1 MTFIGMAFSSTHQ
14 RVVGDEGQAAGAL
27 DGHRHLALVLG
38 AVPRD
43 PPRDDLPPLGHEV
56 LQHRLVLEV
65 GVAALLGAEAAHLLA
80 AEAAASAALLVVAT
94 RPTAAAHPAAATTPA
109 AARAVAP
116 RTVSVSEL

>member
-1 MTFIGMAFSSTHQ
+1 MTFIGMASSSADQ

-80 AEAAASAALLVVAT
+80 AEAAASAALLVVAA
-94 RPTAAAHPAAATTPA
+94 RAGAAHPAAAATATEATA
-109 AARAVAP
+109 AP
-116 RTVSVSEL
+116 G